1 MADQITLRAEG
12 GRASGSR
19 EARRIRATGNVP
31 AIVYGKS
38 IDDPIAVSVDH
49 HDLVAALSTEAGTN
63 ALINIE
69 VGKETILTMP
79 KAVERHP
86 YRNLIR
92 HVDFVTVSL
101 TETTQVEVGVNFIG
115 EAQGVKDGGLLSTPR
130 NSVLIE
136 ALPGNI
142 PTAIDLD
149 ISELL
154 MGDALRIED
163 LPEIEGVAYLDD
175 PSYTVVSVTAPAA
188 EVEEEPEL
196 LEGEEG
202 ELLEGEAEEGAEA
215 AAAGEDEGGE

>member
-19 EARRIRATGNVP
+19 ESRRIRKTGNVP
-31 AIVYGKS
+31 AIVYGKA
-38 IDDPIAVSVDH
+38 IDPISVQVDH
-49 HDLVAALSTEAGTN
+49 HDLVAALSTEAGSN
-63 ALINIE
+63 ALINLE
-69 VGKETILTMP
+69 VGGDTILTMP
-79 KAVERHP
+79 KVVERHP

-101 TETTQVEVGVNFIG
+101 TETTEVEVNVNFIG
-115 EAQGVKDGGLLSTPR
+115 EAQGVKDGGLLSTARPA
-130 NSVLIE
+130 VLIE
-136 ALPGNI
+136 ALPTDI
-142 PTAIDLD
+142 PNSIDLD
-149 ISELL
+149 ISELE

-163 LPEIEGVAYLDD
+163 LPEIPGVTYLED

-202 ELLEGEAEEGAEA
+202 ELLEGEEGEEAEEAD
-215 AAAGEDEGGE
+215 GEEGEGGE